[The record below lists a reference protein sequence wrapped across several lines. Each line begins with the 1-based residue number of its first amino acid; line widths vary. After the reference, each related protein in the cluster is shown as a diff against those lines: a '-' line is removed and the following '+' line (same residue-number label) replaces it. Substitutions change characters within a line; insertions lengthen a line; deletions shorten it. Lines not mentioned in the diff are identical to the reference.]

1 MFKNVKKWAIALV
14 LVFGL
19 FLLVGCT
26 TECPECKDPTESQCN
41 ELFPCEEPADPT
53 KAECEALYPSEKC
66 PTCEVCEECP
76 ACPECPEIPAC
87 VQDFV
92 APTSII
98 LFGDDVKVG
107 ETFNLAGEMEVAPAT
122 AAKLFTWASS
132 DPSIATVD
140 ADGVVTGVRPGKV
153 EITAKSVLNTTAATT
168 EVTVSETGS
177 AFDIATR
184 EVAYIAGLLSGYI
197 ADDFA
202 LPKPWNG
209 NVKVVYDVDG
219 DVIESFVMP
228 DLGEA
233 TSLAYTINYTVTFG
247 DVTLS
252 NTVNLKL
259 VKEVEDNDFAKVDAA
274 IEVATKLFSNITA
287 GVGTDKISADIQLPP
302 SYDGVAYNWTT
313 NKNYILTN
321 DGKFTRPDNDTTVT
335 YTISPKAG
343 AAAKSATLVFN
354 INGYSAA
361 EKHAYNV
368 EEGVFAGIAGA
379 NVSGSFLLPLLDEKF
394 GISYDYVLPAGLTLT
409 PLPGGNGK
417 YVGAEYDGVAA
428 KTDAEIKVTA
438 RYEEEAGFQF
448 IENYVIKV
456 NLVPGNA
463 AFLDLDQ
470 FMDGTNVADTI
481 DLDGTAI
488 TGNDLVLIPHV
499 PYGGNGKE
507 DMVITLPLAVGTSAV
522 TWVADEN
529 FEEQAAGQFKLVTQY
544 FRYHEA
550 KLTATFTNGG
560 DSLKAVFYVNVGIAE
575 KPLTY
580 YQGGRSNSYQA
591 SSNPAKR
598 GDMLQGFS
606 YWDKYVGT
614 VASSGER
621 TNQWWSEFS
630 GYTFWID
637 ENVNYVNVKLTKN
650 DTTGVITAVPSAAVK
665 TIRYQIFVMEFE
677 VNRIYRYQT
686 YGGQKVARVDVRF
699 ARATYGGNFNHFLVN
714 ETDSDLDIPVSALS
728 MGGYFADDETVMK
741 TYSLTSL
748 KIGTTTVLDDYGASF
763 KVSREQSIAYDG
775 YRPGFSLKS
784 NGNAALLEGQQGTY
798 DLYMGST
805 VKQHLNANGSYKAA
819 AENAQE
825 VADSTRYL
833 QYRISPVL
841 STVYKTPYVVV
852 GAGAYGFQ
860 WHSQG
865 YYSLGADITR
875 AFTGGV
881 RGAKIDPDTVPN
893 SGDEFYAPAK
903 ITVARYT
910 RHVNNEELT
919 DYFVRQVNALSTDYS
934 DVSQKQIDAY
944 LAVQKIYEG
953 DPKYGPGVGYGPGDK
968 PWLASWLAKTT
979 KYGDMSPKE
988 AKAALDKIAVDTE
1001 AAAVRQR
1008 QFAESVHDKI
1018 NALAAM
1024 HAAGG
1029 YKSNALYNANVA
1041 FKDVNN
1047 VSYAANDPV
1056 PLNTIITTTT
1066 YATLGAD
1073 QANFVVD
1080 NSQATR
1086 VLVLKSREATTLMAD
1101 ADTLYAALTPGRLS
1115 FIDKKVYE
1123 KLTAAKVE
1131 LQINELSPTPALDN
1145 AAVIAAAQ
1153 AAYNGLSAT
1162 AKGYI
1167 TGNNVD
1173 KVMGLSLAIQL
1184 LSLPADSDVTTGSK
1198 TVITNARKAHDVT
1211 ANDAQRAFVSDALK
1225 ASLATKEEKLA
1236 LAYKASTLTHVANI
1250 KAAAATLLD
1259 DDAVDFKQLTTA
1271 QLTTLTNALNSVNNL
1286 INAYK
1291 ALYDFNTLQAS
1302 AAVDN
1307 AGNINNA
1314 SKVIVYYY
1322 DNVAV
1327 ASKAYTKAE
1336 IDALSTAP
1344 ASLVDAIK
1352 FIEAEKIKKALDANN
1367 RPVIDATFGMMS
1379 ERDDRGRIDDLYDV
1393 MDIHNGARADDVEDI
1408 IDALPKRGLVVEDEA
1423 KIVAAR
1429 AAFNGLT
1436 AAQKALVAVSRVN
1449 DLIDLEAAII
1459 DVKLEA
1465 IAKPVE
1471 ELIYALPN
1479 RITLADA
1486 EAVAAARAAY
1496 NALTPKQ
1503 KNKVNGLKELT
1514 DAEEDI
1520 ATLQREAAAEST
1532 AVAAV
1537 IADLTNKLYDEANP
1551 KCKVTSQDVAT
1562 IKAYIAAFD
1571 ALLGYEQAYILSI
1584 SGKAV
1589 NGTMQPDFATRLAL
1603 YREAVAKVEFFTP
1616 AA

>member
-361 EKHAYNV
+361 EKHAFNV

-379 NVSGSFLLPLLDEKF
+379 TVSSSFLLPLLDEKF
-394 GISYDYVLPAGLTLT
+394 GISYDYVLPAGLALFAF
-409 PLPGGNGK
+409 PGGNGK
-417 YVGAEYDGVAA
+417 YIAAVYDNATA

-630 GYTFWID
+630 GYTLWID
-637 ENVNYVNVKLTKN
+637 EDVNYVNVKLTKN
-650 DTTGVITAVPSAAVK
+650 DTTGVITAEPSVAVK
-665 TIRYQIFVMEFE
+665 TIRYQIFVMEFG
-677 VNRIYRYQT
+677 VNRIYKFDT
-686 YGGQKVARVDVRF
+686 IGGQKVARVDVRF
-699 ARATYGGNFNHFLVN
+699 VRSTYGGNFNHFLVN
-714 ETDSDLDIPVSALS
+714 ETNSDLDIPVSTLS

-748 KIGTTTVLDDYGASF
+748 KIGTTTVKDDYGGSF
-763 KVSREQSIAYDG
+763 KVSREQTIAYDG

-784 NGNAALLEGQQGTY
+784 NGNPALLEGQQGTY

-841 STVYKTPYVVV
+841 STVYETPYVVV

-881 RGAKIDPDTVPN
+881 RGAKIDPDGTPN
-893 SGDEFYAPAK
+893 NGDEFYAPAK

-934 DVSQKQIDAY
+934 DVSQAQINAY
-944 LAVQKIYEG
+944 KAVQKIYAG
-953 DPKYGPGVGYGPGDK
+953 NNYGAGDK
-968 PWLASWLAKTT
+968 AWVASWLAKTT
-979 KYGDMSPKE
+979 KYSGVSPKE
-988 AKAALDKIAVDTE
+988 AKATLDKIAVDTE

-1018 NALAAM
+1018 NALAAI

-1029 YKSNALYNANVA
+1029 YKTAAGYVATVA

-1047 VSYAANDPV
+1047 VSYAVGAAV
-1056 PLNTIITTTT
+1056 PANTIVTTTT

-1073 QANFVVD
+1073 QANFAVD
-1080 NSQATR
+1080 NSDATR

-1115 FIDKKVYE
+1115 FIVSATYNQLK
-1123 KLTAAKVE
+1123 AAKVE

-1153 AAYNGLSAT
+1153 AAYNGLT
-1162 AKGYI
+1162 AAAKALV
-1167 TGNNVD
+1167 TQTNVD
-1173 KVMGLSLAIQL
+1173 KVKGLSLAIQL

-1211 ANDAQRAFVSDALK
+1211 ANDAQRAFVSPAL
-1225 ASLATKEEKLA
+1225 LATLVAKEEKLA

-1408 IDALPKRGLVVEDEA
+1408 IDALPAERALVVEDEA

-1429 AAFNGLT
+1429 AAYNGLN

-1465 IAKPVE
+1465 IAQPVE
-1471 ELIYALPN
+1471 ELIYALPS
-1479 RITLADA
+1479 RISLADA

-1503 KNKVNGLKELT
+1503 KAKVNGLNELT
-1514 DAEEDI
+1514 DAEDDI

-1537 IADLTNKLYDEANP
+1537 IADLTNKLYDQGHA

-1562 IKAYIAAFD
+1562 IKAYITAFD
-1571 ALLGYEQAYILSI
+1571 ALLGYEQAYILSL
-1584 SGKAV
+1584 SGKVVGTV
-1589 NGTMQPDFATRLAL
+1589 NHPDYATRLAL

>member
-379 NVSGSFLLPLLDEKF
+379 TVSSSFLLPLLDEKF

-463 AFLDLDQ
+463 AFADLNN
-470 FMDGTNVADTI
+470 FMNGTNVANQI
-481 DLDGTAI
+481 DLDGNLI
-488 TGNDLVLIPHV
+488 KGSDLTVIPHM
-499 PYGGNGKE
+499 PYGGNGTE
-507 DMVITLPLAVGTSAV
+507 NMVIKLPTTVGGSAV

-550 KLTATFTNGG
+550 KLTATFTNAG
-560 DSLKAVFYVNVGIAE
+560 DSLKAVFYINVGIAE

-637 ENVNYVNVKLTKN
+637 EDVNYVNVKLTKN
-650 DTTGVITAVPSAAVK
+650 DTTGVITAVPEAAVK
-665 TIRYQIFVMEFE
+665 TIRYQLFVMEFE
-677 VNRIYRYQT
+677 VNRIYDTQNI
-686 YGGQKVARVDVRF
+686 GGKHVARIDVRF
-699 ARATYGGNFNHFLVN
+699 VRSTYGGNFNHFLVN
-714 ETDSDLDIPVSALS
+714 ETGVDLDIPVSALS

-775 YRPGFSLKS
+775 YRPGFSLK
-784 NGNAALLEGQQGTY
+784 
-798 DLYMGST
+798 
-805 VKQHLNANGSYKAA
+805 
-819 AENAQE
+819 
-825 VADSTRYL
+825 
-833 QYRISPVL
+833 
-841 STVYKTPYVVV
+841 
-852 GAGAYGFQ
+852 
-860 WHSQG
+860 
-865 YYSLGADITR
+865 
-875 AFTGGV
+875 
-881 RGAKIDPDTVPN
+881 
-893 SGDEFYAPAK
+893 
-903 ITVARYT
+903 
-910 RHVNNEELT
+910 
-919 DYFVRQVNALSTDYS
+919 
-934 DVSQKQIDAY
+934 
-944 LAVQKIYEG
+944 
-953 DPKYGPGVGYGPGDK
+953 
-968 PWLASWLAKTT
+968 
-979 KYGDMSPKE
+979 
-988 AKAALDKIAVDTE
+988 
-1001 AAAVRQR
+1001 
-1008 QFAESVHDKI
+1008 
-1018 NALAAM
+1018 
-1024 HAAGG
+1024 
-1029 YKSNALYNANVA
+1029 
-1041 FKDVNN
+1041 
-1047 VSYAANDPV
+1047 
-1056 PLNTIITTTT
+1056 
-1066 YATLGAD
+1066 
-1073 QANFVVD
+1073 
-1080 NSQATR
+1080 
-1086 VLVLKSREATTLMAD
+1086 
-1101 ADTLYAALTPGRLS
+1101 
-1115 FIDKKVYE
+1115 
-1123 KLTAAKVE
+1123 
-1131 LQINELSPTPALDN
+1131 
-1145 AAVIAAAQ
+1145 
-1153 AAYNGLSAT
+1153 
-1162 AKGYI
+1162 
-1167 TGNNVD
+1167 
-1173 KVMGLSLAIQL
+1173 
-1184 LSLPADSDVTTGSK
+1184 
-1198 TVITNARKAHDVT
+1198 
-1211 ANDAQRAFVSDALK
+1211 
-1225 ASLATKEEKLA
+1225 
-1236 LAYKASTLTHVANI
+1236 
-1250 KAAAATLLD
+1250 
-1259 DDAVDFKQLTTA
+1259 
-1271 QLTTLTNALNSVNNL
+1271 
-1286 INAYK
+1286 
-1291 ALYDFNTLQAS
+1291 
-1302 AAVDN
+1302 
-1307 AGNINNA
+1307 
-1314 SKVIVYYY
+1314 
-1322 DNVAV
+1322 
-1327 ASKAYTKAE
+1327 
-1336 IDALSTAP
+1336 
-1344 ASLVDAIK
+1344 
-1352 FIEAEKIKKALDANN
+1352 
-1367 RPVIDATFGMMS
+1367 
-1379 ERDDRGRIDDLYDV
+1379 
-1393 MDIHNGARADDVEDI
+1393 
-1408 IDALPKRGLVVEDEA
+1408 
-1423 KIVAAR
+1423 
-1429 AAFNGLT
+1429 
-1436 AAQKALVAVSRVN
+1436 
-1449 DLIDLEAAII
+1449 
-1459 DVKLEA
+1459 
-1465 IAKPVE
+1465 
-1471 ELIYALPN
+1471 
-1479 RITLADA
+1479 
-1486 EAVAAARAAY
+1486 
-1496 NALTPKQ
+1496 
-1503 KNKVNGLKELT
+1503 
-1514 DAEEDI
+1514 
-1520 ATLQREAAAEST
+1520 
-1532 AVAAV
+1532 
-1537 IADLTNKLYDEANP
+1537 
-1551 KCKVTSQDVAT
+1551 
-1562 IKAYIAAFD
+1562 
-1571 ALLGYEQAYILSI
+1571 
-1584 SGKAV
+1584 
-1589 NGTMQPDFATRLAL
+1589 
-1603 YREAVAKVEFFTP
+1603 
-1616 AA
+1616 

>member
-379 NVSGSFLLPLLDEKF
+379 TVSSSFLLPLLDEKF

-409 PLPGGNGK
+409 PVAGGNGK
-417 YVGAEYDGVAA
+417 YVAAVYDDVVA

-463 AFLDLDQ
+463 AFNDLDQ
-470 FMDGTNVADTI
+470 FMDGTNLI
-481 DLDGTAI
+481 DVVTLN
-488 TGNDLVLIPHV
+488 GNDIFGKDLIAIPHM
-499 PYGGNGKE
+499 PYGGNGTE
-507 DMVITLPLAVGTSAV
+507 NMVIKLPLAVGGSAV

-550 KLTATFTNGG
+550 KLTATFTKGG

-580 YQGGRSNSYQA
+580 YQGGRSQSYQA

-650 DTTGVITAVPSAAVK
+650 DTTGVITAVPEAAVK
-665 TIRYQIFVMEFE
+665 TIRYQLFVMEFE
-677 VNRIYRYQT
+677 VNRIYDTQNI
-686 YGGQKVARVDVRF
+686 GGKHVARIDVRF
-699 ARATYGGNFNHFLVN
+699 VRSTYGGNFNHFLVN
-714 ETDSDLDIPVSALS
+714 ETGVDLDIPVSALS

-748 KIGTTTVLDDYGASF
+748 KVGTTTVKDDYGGSF
-763 KVSREQSIAYDG
+763 KVSREHSIAYDG
-775 YRPGFSLKS
+775 YRPGFSLKA
-784 NGNAALLEGQQGTY
+784 NGTGASLQEGQQGVY
-798 DLYMGST
+798 NLYMGST
-805 VKQHLNANGSYKAA
+805 VKQHLNVNGSYRAA
-819 AENAQE
+819 NEAAQE

-833 QYRISPVL
+833 QYRISPVV
-841 STVYKTPYVVV
+841 SAVYGTPYVVV

-881 RGAKIDPDTVPN
+881 RGAPIDPDGIAN
-893 SGDEFYAPAK
+893 SGDEFYAPAP

-934 DVSQKQIDAY
+934 DVSQAQINAY
-944 LAVQKIYEG
+944 KAVQKIYAG
-953 DPKYGPGVGYGPGDK
+953 NNYGAGDK
-968 PWLASWLAKTT
+968 AWVASWLAKTT
-979 KYGDMSPKE
+979 KYSGVSPKE
-988 AKAALDKIAVDTE
+988 AKATLDKIAVDTE

-1066 YATLGAD
+1066 YATLGDD
-1073 QANFVVD
+1073 QANFAVD
-1080 NSQATR
+1080 NSDATR

-1131 LQINELSPTPALDN
+1131 LQIDGLNATPALDN
-1145 AAVIAAAQ
+1145 ATAIAAAR
-1153 AAYNGLSAT
+1153 ATYNGLSAT

-1211 ANDAQRAFVSDALK
+1211 ANDAQRAFVSPAL
-1225 ASLATKEEKLA
+1225 LATLVAKEEKLA

-1336 IDALSTAP
+1336 IDALNTGDK
-1344 ASLVDAIK
+1344 LVDAIK

-1379 ERDDRGRIDDLYDV
+1379 GRDDRGRIDDLYDV

-1408 IDALPKRGLVVEDEA
+1408 IDALPAERALVVEDEA

-1465 IAKPVE
+1465 IAQPVE
-1471 ELIYALPN
+1471 ELIYALPS
-1479 RITLADA
+1479 RISLADA

-1503 KNKVNGLKELT
+1503 KAKVNGLNELT
-1514 DAEEDI
+1514 DAEDDI

-1537 IADLTNKLYDEANP
+1537 IADLTNKLYDQGNP

-1584 SGKAV
+1584 SGKVVGTV
-1589 NGTMQPDFATRLAL
+1589 NHPDYATRLAL

>member
-1 MFKNVKKWAIALV
+1 
-14 LVFGL
+14 
-19 FLLVGCT
+19 
-26 TECPECKDPTESQCN
+26 
-41 ELFPCEEPADPT
+41 
-53 KAECEALYPSEKC
+53 
-66 PTCEVCEECP
+66 
-76 ACPECPEIPAC
+76 
-87 VQDFV
+87 
-92 APTSII
+92 
-98 LFGDDVKVG
+98 
-107 ETFNLAGEMEVAPAT
+107 
-122 AAKLFTWASS
+122 
-132 DPSIATVD
+132 
-140 ADGVVTGVRPGKV
+140 
-153 EITAKSVLNTTAATT
+153 
-168 EVTVSETGS
+168 
-177 AFDIATR
+177 
-184 EVAYIAGLLSGYI
+184 
-197 ADDFA
+197 
-202 LPKPWNG
+202 
-209 NVKVVYDVDG
+209 
-219 DVIESFVMP
+219 
-228 DLGEA
+228 
-233 TSLAYTINYTVTFG
+233 
-247 DVTLS
+247 
-252 NTVNLKL
+252 
-259 VKEVEDNDFAKVDAA
+259 
-274 IEVATKLFSNITA
+274 
-287 GVGTDKISADIQLPP
+287 
-302 SYDGVAYNWTT
+302 
-313 NKNYILTN
+313 
-321 DGKFTRPDNDTTVT
+321 
-335 YTISPKAG
+335 
-343 AAAKSATLVFN
+343 
-354 INGYSAA
+354 
-361 EKHAYNV
+361 
-368 EEGVFAGIAGA
+368 
-379 NVSGSFLLPLLDEKF
+379 
-394 GISYDYVLPAGLTLT
+394 
-409 PLPGGNGK
+409 
-417 YVGAEYDGVAA
+417 
-428 KTDAEIKVTA
+428 
-438 RYEEEAGFQF
+438 
-448 IENYVIKV
+448 
-456 NLVPGNA
+456 
-463 AFLDLDQ
+463 
-470 FMDGTNVADTI
+470 
-481 DLDGTAI
+481 
-488 TGNDLVLIPHV
+488 
-499 PYGGNGKE
+499 
-507 DMVITLPLAVGTSAV
+507 
-522 TWVADEN
+522 
-529 FEEQAAGQFKLVTQY
+529 
-544 FRYHEA
+544 
-550 KLTATFTNGG
+550 
-560 DSLKAVFYVNVGIAE
+560 
-575 KPLTY
+575 
-580 YQGGRSNSYQA
+580 
-591 SSNPAKR
+591 
-598 GDMLQGFS
+598 
-606 YWDKYVGT
+606 
-614 VASSGER
+614 
-621 TNQWWSEFS
+621 
-630 GYTFWID
+630 
-637 ENVNYVNVKLTKN
+637 
-650 DTTGVITAVPSAAVK
+650 
-665 TIRYQIFVMEFE
+665 
-677 VNRIYRYQT
+677 
-686 YGGQKVARVDVRF
+686 
-699 ARATYGGNFNHFLVN
+699 
-714 ETDSDLDIPVSALS
+714 
-728 MGGYFADDETVMK
+728 
-741 TYSLTSL
+741 
-748 KIGTTTVLDDYGASF
+748 
-763 KVSREQSIAYDG
+763 
-775 YRPGFSLKS
+775 
-784 NGNAALLEGQQGTY
+784 
-798 DLYMGST
+798 
-805 VKQHLNANGSYKAA
+805 
-819 AENAQE
+819 
-825 VADSTRYL
+825 
-833 QYRISPVL
+833 
-841 STVYKTPYVVV
+841 PYVVV

-934 DVSQKQIDAY
+934 DVSQAQINAY
-944 LAVQKIYEG
+944 KAVQKIYEG
-953 DPKYGPGVGYGPGDK
+953 DPKYGPGVGYGLGDK

-1131 LQINELSPTPALDN
+1131 LQIDGLNATPALDN
-1145 AAVIAAAQ
+1145 ATAIAAAR
-1153 AAYNGLSAT
+1153 ATYNGLSAT

-1184 LSLPADSDVTTGSK
+1184 LSLPADSDVTTGSRK
-1198 TVITNARKAHDVT
+1198 VINDARAAYKDANAARKA
-1211 ANDAQRAFVSDALK
+1211 FVSPAL
-1225 ASLATKEEKLA
+1225 LATLVTKEEKLA

-1271 QLTTLTNALNSVNNL
+1271 QLTTLTNALQSVENL
-1286 INAYK
+1286 IAAYK
-1291 ALYDFNTLQAS
+1291 TLYTVATLEAS
-1302 AAVDN
+1302 AAVDA
-1307 AGNINNA
+1307 AGNINDA

-1322 DNVAV
+1322 DNVTQKSV
-1327 ASKAYTKAE
+1327 NYTKAD
-1336 IDALSTAP
+1336 IDALSVA
-1344 ASLVDAIK
+1344 ADKLADAIK

-1408 IDALPKRGLVVEDEA
+1408 IDALPAERALVVEDEA

-1429 AAFNGLT
+1429 AAYNGLN

-1551 KCKVTSQDVAT
+1551 KCK
-1562 IKAYIAAFD
+1562 
-1571 ALLGYEQAYILSI
+1571 
-1584 SGKAV
+1584 
-1589 NGTMQPDFATRLAL
+1589 
-1603 YREAVAKVEFFTP
+1603 
-1616 AA
+1616 

>member
-463 AFLDLDQ
+463 AFADLNN
-470 FMDGTNVADTI
+470 FMNGTNEDDKVNLAGTNI
-481 DLDGTAI
+481 KGSDLT
-488 TGNDLVLIPHV
+488 VIPHM
-499 PYGGNGKE
+499 PYGGNGTE
-507 DMVITLPLAVGTSAV
+507 NMVIKLPTTVGGSAV

-529 FEEQAAGQFKLVTQY
+529 FEEQAPGQFKLVTQY

-630 GYTFWID
+630 GYTLWID
-637 ENVNYVNVKLTKN
+637 EDVNYVNVKLTKN
-650 DTTGVITAVPSAAVK
+650 DTTGVITAVPEAAVK

-677 VNRIYRYQT
+677 VNRIYGTQNI
-686 YGGQKVARVDVRF
+686 GGKHVARIDVRF
-699 ARATYGGNFNHFLVN
+699 VRSTYGGNFNHFLVN
-714 ETDSDLDIPVSALS
+714 ETGVDLDIPVSALS

-805 VKQHLNANGSYKAA
+805 VKQHLNADGTYKDADA
-819 AENAQE
+819 NAQE

-881 RGAKIDPDTVPN
+881 RGVKVDPDTVPDN
-893 SGDEFYAPAK
+893 GDEFYAPAK

-934 DVSQKQIDAY
+934 DVSQAQINAY
-944 LAVQKIYEG
+944 KAVQKIYAG
-953 DPKYGPGVGYGPGDK
+953 NNYGAGDK
-968 PWLASWLAKTT
+968 AWVASWLAKTT
-979 KYGDMSPKE
+979 KYSGVSPKE
-988 AKAALDKIAVDTE
+988 AKATLDKIAVDTE

-1029 YKSNALYNANVA
+1029 YKTANAFDTTTA

-1047 VSYAANDPV
+1047 VSYAVNANV
-1056 PLNTIITTTT
+1056 PANTIVTTTT
-1066 YATLGAD
+1066 YNTLRAAD
-1073 QANFVVD
+1073 QANFAVD
-1080 NSQATR
+1080 NSDATR

-1115 FIDKKVYE
+1115 FINGATYDKLK
-1123 KLTAAKVE
+1123 AAKVE

-1153 AAYNGLSAT
+1153 AAYNGLT
-1162 AKGYI
+1162 AAAKALV
-1167 TGNNVD
+1167 TQTNVD
-1173 KVMGLSLAIQL
+1173 KVKGLSLAIQL

-1211 ANDAQRAFVSDALK
+1211 ANDAQRAFVSPAL
-1225 ASLATKEEKLA
+1225 LATLVAKEEKLA

-1250 KAAAATLLD
+1250 KAAAVTLLD

-1379 ERDDRGRIDDLYDV
+1379 GRDDRGRIDDLYDV

-1408 IDALPKRGLVVEDEA
+1408 IDALPAERALVVEDEA

-1429 AAFNGLT
+1429 AAYNGLN

-1503 KNKVNGLKELT
+1503 KAKVNGLKELT